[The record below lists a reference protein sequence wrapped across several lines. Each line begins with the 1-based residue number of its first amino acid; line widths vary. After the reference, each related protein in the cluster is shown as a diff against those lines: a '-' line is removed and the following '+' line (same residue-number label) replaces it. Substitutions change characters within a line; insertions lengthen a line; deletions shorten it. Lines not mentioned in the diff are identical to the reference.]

1 MRREDSM
8 TPRSINI
15 LGREYLVRRKRMKDY
30 GSCDFGSGT
39 IWIRSGLKPEG
50 DSGSDATLLHEAIH
64 AILHEAGLH
73 YNWTTDFSE
82 SVVRALEHGLWRA
95 GFRLEGK

>member
-1 MRREDSM
+1 M
-8 TPRSINI
+8 TPRSISI

-39 IWIRSGLKPEG
+39 IWLRSGLKADEAE
-50 DSGSDATLLHEAIH
+50 ATLLHEAIH